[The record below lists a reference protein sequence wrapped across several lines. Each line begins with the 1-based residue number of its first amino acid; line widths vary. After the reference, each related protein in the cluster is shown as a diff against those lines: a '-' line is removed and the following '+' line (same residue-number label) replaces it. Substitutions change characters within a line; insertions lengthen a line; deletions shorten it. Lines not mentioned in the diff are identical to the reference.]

1 MNFKSSQMKQGML
14 LITFFIGM
22 LWIGQHVELI
32 ISSLSK
38 GIRIITPFLVGFSF
52 AFLMNAPMMRIESFL
67 FKAKSP
73 LLVVPKKFRRII
85 SYLLTLILVIV
96 IIGFIFQIII
106 PELTKTIVA
115 FINTLPSAFDDLQAW
130 AITHLGPNTPVGD
143 FLVSVNFDWNKFS
156 AAVISFVN
164 NSWQAW
170 LNSSLGMLQ
179 SIMNA
184 FFAFI
189 LSFMFSAYAL
199 LNKEAILSQIR
210 RLTLA
215 IFPDNAS
222 KWIFRIFV
230 MADDVFSRFVFGQVI
245 EAFIV
250 GISFF
255 IGLTL
260 FRFPYALLISVIISV
275 TSLVPILG
283 AIVSQTIGVLLI
295 MTVSPIQAIW
305 FWVFY
310 QVLQQ
315 FEGSFMYPMVVG
327 KSVGLPA
334 IWILVAV
341 TIGVNLMGVVGIL
354 ISIPIASLCYTLLRE
369 WVNFRLDKKK
379 ALQMI
384 ESHPE

>member
-1 MNFKSSQMKQGML
+1 MNFKSNQMKQGML
-14 LITFFIGM
+14 LIAFFIGM

-32 ISSLSK
+32 ISSLSR
-38 GIRIITPFLVGFSF
+38 GIRIITPFLVGFAI
-52 AFLMNAPMMRIESFL
+52 AFLMNAPMMRIEKFL
-67 FKAKSP
+67 FKPKSP
-73 LLVVPKKFRRII
+73 LLVIPKKFRRLL
-85 SYLLTLILVIV
+85 SYLITLIFVIA
-96 IIGFIFQIII
+96 IIGFVFQIII
-106 PELTKTIVA
+106 PELTKTIIS
-115 FINTLPSAFDDLQAW
+115 FINTLPAAFDDLQAW
-130 AITHLGPNTPVGD
+130 AVTHLGPNTPVGD
-143 FLVSVNFDWNKFS
+143 FLVSVNFDWTKFS
-156 AAVISFVN
+156 QSVIAFVN
-164 NSWQAW
+164 SSWQAW
-170 LNSSLGMLQ
+170 LNSSLNMLR
-179 SIMNA
+179 SVMNA

-199 LNKEAILSQIR
+199 LNKEAILRQIK

-215 IFPDNAS
+215 MFPEDAS
-222 KWIFRIFV
+222 NWIFRIFT

-250 GISFF
+250 GFSFF

-295 MTVSPIQAIW
+295 MTVSPIQALW
-305 FWVFY
+305 FWIFY
-310 QVLQQ
+310 QILQQ
-315 FEGSFMYPMVVG
+315 FEGNFMYPLVVG

-369 WVNFRLDKKK
+369 WVNYRLAKKK
-379 ALQMI
+379 TLQPI

>member
-1 MNFKSSQMKQGML
+1 MKQGMV
-14 LITFFIGM
+14 LIAFFIGM

-32 ISSLSK
+32 LSTLSR
-38 GIRIITPFLVGFSF
+38 GIRIITPFLVGFAL
-52 AFLMNAPMMRIESFL
+52 AFLMNAPMMRIEGFL
-67 FKAKSP
+67 FNAKSP
-73 LLVVPKKFRRII
+73 LLVIPKKFRRIL
-85 SYLLTLILVIV
+85 SYLLTLIIVIV
-96 IIGFIFQIII
+96 IIGFVFQIII

-115 FINTLPSAFDDLQAW
+115 FINTLPSAFDGLQAW
-130 AITHLGPNTPVGD
+130 AITNLGPNTPVGD
-143 FLVSVNFDWNKFS
+143 FLVSINFDWNKFS
-156 AAVISFVN
+156 AAAISFVN
-164 NSWQAW
+164 DSWQAW

-184 FFAFI
+184 FFSFI

-199 LNKEAILSQIR
+199 LNKEAILRQIK

-215 IFPDNAS
+215 IFPDGAS
-222 KWIFRIFV
+222 NWIFRIFA
-230 MADDVFSRFVFGQVI
+230 MADDIFSRFVFGQVT

-250 GISFF
+250 GFMFF
-255 IGLTL
+255 IGLSL

-295 MTVSPIQAIW
+295 MTVSPIQAFW

-315 FEGSFMYPMVVG
+315 IEGNFMYPLVVG

-369 WVNFRLDKKK
+369 WVNDRLEKKT
-379 ALQMI
+379 ALLLT